1 MVPAICTSGRSSRA
15 SLMARP
21 AVVRCSSGMAARAS
35 SSRARSATFSSFS
48 PGMSLTV
55 LPSARNTPGSSL
67 VFRHGCKG
75 RHQGG
80 NPRRR
85 PGYQVPA
92 RDQGDAQGD
101 ASRRRQAGYPVRR
114 GGSRRGR
121 PRRRP
126 DDHRPQQGLHRESL
140 RPGLRARGGAGRQ
153 GRRRAAGPGA
163 RVQRAGH
170 RALRAPGRAEGPR
183 PRRAL
188 RGPARRPRAV
198 RGAARRRPHRQPR
211 PAARADDRGAR
222 AARRQRGRADG
233 GRPGAGLPVRL
244 RRDHADRRGGRG
256 HGDRSGGEAGARLGA
271 EQLDPDR
278 ALRLRSGRVRRAAR
292 DPARARRR
300 DPAHRRAADAGQAR
314 SGGRRR
320 RARRAVPRP
329 PLRHRQQAGL
339 PAHPGPVRLRALR
352 PGRGDRALAAQVP
365 GQPPVTHGHGHR
377 HSDGPL
383 TPVEEHLAEILATV
397 TPLAPAEL
405 SLGDVHGLVLA
416 EDVSTVSPLPSFD
429 NSGMDGYAV
438 RVEDV
443 AAATEENPVTLPVT
457 AEIAAGDTGAY
468 ALQPGTAIKI
478 MTGAMLPPGAEAVV
492 PVEWTDGGS
501 ARVTIKTGTD
511 YGNAVRLAGED
522 AKAGEVLVTAGTL
535 LKPMHIAV
543 IAAAGRGAVLV
554 RPRPRVVV
562 LSTGNELAEPGSPL
576 VPGRIYDSNSF
587 MLAAAARE
595 AGCLAYRRVALPDH
609 PDEVLPAIEDQLVRA
624 DLMITTGGVSMGG
637 EHDVVKAALQRLGTI
652 TFRKVAM
659 QPGMPQGFGTIA
671 LPAAAAPVS
680 APGERVPI
688 FTFPGN
694 PVSAYVSFQLFAR
707 PAIGALQGYDG
718 LGLEKI
724 QATLTGPLRS
734 PAGRR
739 SFLRGVLDRASGT
752 VEPLTGQ
759 GSHQIATLGKANAL
773 VVVPERVVQM
783 AEGDTAEVLVLP

>member
-1 MVPAICTSGRSSRA
+1 M
-15 SLMARP
+15 
-21 AVVRCSSGMAARAS
+21 
-35 SSRARSATFSSFS
+35 
-48 PGMSLTV
+48 
-55 LPSARNTPGSSL
+55 
-67 VFRHGCKG
+67 
-75 RHQGG
+75 
-80 NPRRR
+80 
-85 PGYQVPA
+85 
-92 RDQGDAQGD
+92 
-101 ASRRRQAGYPVRR
+101 
-114 GGSRRGR
+114 
-121 PRRRP
+121 
-126 DDHRPQQGLHRESL
+126 
-140 RPGLRARGGAGRQ
+140 
-153 GRRRAAGPGA
+153 
-163 RVQRAGH
+163 
-170 RALRAPGRAEGPR
+170 
-183 PRRAL
+183 
-188 RGPARRPRAV
+188 
-198 RGAARRRPHRQPR
+198 
-211 PAARADDRGAR
+211 
-222 AARRQRGRADG
+222 
-233 GRPGAGLPVRL
+233 
-244 RRDHADRRGGRG
+244 
-256 HGDRSGGEAGARLGA
+256 
-271 EQLDPDR
+271 
-278 ALRLRSGRVRRAAR
+278 
-292 DPARARRR
+292 
-300 DPAHRRAADAGQAR
+300 
-314 SGGRRR
+314 
-320 RARRAVPRP
+320 
-329 PLRHRQQAGL
+329 
-339 PAHPGPVRLRALR
+339 
-352 PGRGDRALAAQVP
+352 
-365 GQPPVTHGHGHR
+365 THGHGHG
-377 HSDGPL
+377 HGDGPL

-416 EDVSTVSPLPSFD
+416 EDVSTAGPLPSFD

-457 AEIAAGDTGAY
+457 AEVAAGDTGAY

-478 MTGAMLPPGAEAVV
+478 MTGAMLPHGAEAVV

-501 ARVTIKTGTD
+501 ARVTIKVGAE

-522 AKAGEVLVTAGTL
+522 AKAGQVLVTAGTL

-543 IAAAGRGAVLV
+543 IAAAGRGSVLV

-562 LSTGNELAEPGSPL
+562 LSTGNELAEPGSPV
-576 VPGRIYDSNSF
+576 VPGRIWDSNSF

-671 LPAAAAPVS
+671 LPPAKAPEEPQRRPVLSLRRRDGYEEAAAPVS
-680 APGERVPI
+680 SPGERVPI
-688 FTFPGN
+688 FTLPGN

-707 PAIGALQGYDG
+707 PALGAMQGYDG
-718 LGLEKI
+718 LALEKI
-724 QATLTGPLRS
+724 QAELTSPLRS

-773 VVVPERVVQM
+773 VVVPEWVVQM